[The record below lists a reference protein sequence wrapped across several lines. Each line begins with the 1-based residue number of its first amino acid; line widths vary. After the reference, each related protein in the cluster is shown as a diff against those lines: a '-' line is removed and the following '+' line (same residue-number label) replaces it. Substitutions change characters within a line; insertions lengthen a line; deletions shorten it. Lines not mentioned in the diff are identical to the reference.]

1 MVYDVTIA
9 SKMRLA
15 KRYMTPA
22 WGLVVILPSIMV
34 PCSYATSLPFN
45 IAETVAWAYWMF
57 VLYRIEFAMKKLDPV
72 SQVLPRR
79 AWLLSMFLG
88 AHPLNYF
95 LLIGSCMM
103 LNYQGTAM
111 PLAIVTSVGV
121 MILLSVAWYSMIF
134 TSLRRYINN
143 RLPEPEQL
151 SKAFEYLISF
161 GICAPSAVGLMLL
174 TTMFTELGQYEYL
187 RAALVSSGLLLSL
200 GCTSVVQHK
209 LAEVLSLVK
218 EPSLEDL
225 GEVEGIDCR

>member
-1 MVYDVTIA
+1 
-9 SKMRLA
+9 
-15 KRYMTPA
+15 
-22 WGLVVILPSIMV
+22 MV
-34 PCSYATSLPFN
+34 PCSYATSLPFHV
-45 IAETVAWAYWMF
+45 AETLAWAYW
-57 VLYRIEFAMKKLDPV
+57 VLVLHRIEFAMRKLDPL

-79 AWLLSMFLG
+79 TWFLSMFLG

-111 PLAIVTSVGV
+111 PLAIVSSMGV

-134 TSLRRYINN
+134 TSLRRYINS
-143 RLPEPEQL
+143 RLPETEQL

-174 TTMFTELGQYEYL
+174 TMFTEVAQYEYL

-225 GEVEGIDCR
+225 SQAIE